1 MRVAVQAGE
10 SAPVSAVKRAE
21 QQSPGQPTT
30 GSVTAGGDP
39 EREFASD
46 RRRQAQAARP
56 RGRRRRRAEL
66 EARRTRHLPR
76 RCPRT
81 LRRRRRSR
89 SGRDGAPRTAFS
101 RARRCEA
108 GRASGR
114 SYPNNRPGHPV
125 PSACLASRA
134 VRRDAKCGG
143 AACMVVTLA
152 GGARRPRQRQGCGRT
167 RGVRRASGSGRV
179 DAVCLTRIPESG
191 SDHPRVAV
199 ADHDARPRGARA

>member
-56 RGRRRRRAEL
+56 GDGGGGGGAEL

-81 LRRRRRSR
+81 LWRRRRSR

-114 SYPNNRPGHPV
+114 SYPNNRPGPRPKRLPRLPRS
-125 PSACLASRA
+125 PSRREVRWCSVHGCHTGRRCPPSSTTPGLRPNSRRSPRFWIWPS
-134 VRRDAKCGG
+134 RRRMPHAHTGE
-143 AACMVVTLA
+143 
-152 GGARRPRQRQGCGRT
+152 RQRSSASCGR
-167 RGVRRASGSGRV
+167 RS
-179 DAVCLTRIPESG
+179 
-191 SDHPRVAV
+191 
-199 ADHDARPRGARA
+199 